1 MAMKS
6 PVSIAKEWMHRLNV
20 WEYRK
25 NGLLSY
31 SLLCNLLLDGARDP
45 KGRQLVYRAVKNRY
59 MARLRRRYRPVI
71 EAYLKENPG
80 PTLQSSNPPKNL
92 RTHSN
97 KVWVCW
103 LQGFENVP
111 DIVKACHA
119 SLLRHLPPDRELIEI
134 TEANLS
140 QYVELPDFV
149 WERYRAGRLSMAH
162 LSDLIRVNLLIR
174 YGGTWVDATVFLSDG
189 NLPAAMLDAD
199 LYLPQ
204 FCDPLTYYGF
214 GTGFDDRCLA
224 VSNWF
229 ISSCTN
235 NEILLLVR
243 HLVYHNLRQGKAG
256 DYFIFHYMMQL
267 AFETYPEQWR
277 RIPFLPAKS
286 AFSLQERLLEP
297 FDAQTWE
304 LMKRGTPMHKLSYKR
319 VGGKTPEPDSF
330 YGKLLAGELDG

>member
-1 MAMKS
+1 MKS
-6 PVSIAKEWMHRLNV
+6 PVSIARAWMHRLNV
-20 WEYRK
+20 REYHK
-25 NGLLSY
+25 NGLLGY
-31 SLLCNLLLDGARDP
+31 SLLCSLLLNGARDS
-45 KGRQLVYRAVKNRY
+45 KGSQLVYRAVKNRY

-71 EAYLKENPG
+71 EAWRRENPDAASL
-80 PTLQSSNPPKNL
+80 PHA
-92 RTHSN
+92 HSN

-103 LQGFENVP
+103 LQGFENAP
-111 DIVKACHA
+111 EIVKACRA
-119 SLLRHLPPDRELIEI
+119 SLQRHLPPDRELIEI
-134 TEANLS
+134 TEANLG
-140 QYVELPDFV
+140 QYVEFPDFV
-149 WERYRAGRLSMAH
+149 WESYRAGRVSMAH
-162 LSDLIRVNLLIR
+162 LSDLIRTNLLIR
-174 YGGTWVDATVFLSDG
+174 HGGTWIDATVFLSDG

-199 LYLPQ
+199 FYLPQ

-224 VSNWF
+224 VSSWF

-243 HLVYHNLRQGKAG
+243 HLVYHNLRLGKAS
-256 DYFIFHYMMQL
+256 DYFIFHYMVQL

-297 FDAQTWE
+297 FDAQAWE

-319 VGGKTPEPDSF
+319 VRNVTPEPDSF